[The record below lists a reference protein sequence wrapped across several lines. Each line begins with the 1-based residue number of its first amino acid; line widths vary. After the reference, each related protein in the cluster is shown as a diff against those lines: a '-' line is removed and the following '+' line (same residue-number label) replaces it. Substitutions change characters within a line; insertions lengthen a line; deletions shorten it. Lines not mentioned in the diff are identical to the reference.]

1 MFDVSDIWADTGW
14 QDGDLSGSMAH
25 AKKSMTIAGRQW
37 GVPYTYYQ
45 WGVYYRKDI
54 FEQMG
59 IAVPANWADF
69 IGGLCKIEGW
79 RNTNYHWLEVSV
91 DHGRRFRLSEFAHK
105 WL

>member
-1 MFDVSDIWADTGW
+1 
-14 QDGDLSGSMAH
+14 
-25 AKKSMTIAGRQW
+25 MTIAGRQW

-59 IAVPANWADF
+59 MRYQQTGRF
-69 IGGLCKIEGW
+69 HCGLCKIEGW
-79 RNTNYHWLEVSV
+79 RRNTNYHWLEVSV